1 MQFVGLKRLINEPPK
16 LKLGI
21 FKFYHIHMEL
31 GEYKE
36 FNLNNKT
43 TNNKNKTKQQ
53 HAIYFIRTSVKT
65 A

>member
-1 MQFVGLKRLINEPPK
+1 
-16 LKLGI
+16 
-21 FKFYHIHMEL
+21 MEL

-53 HAIYFIRTSVKT
+53 RAIYFIRTSVKT
-65 A
+65 ASEKTFL